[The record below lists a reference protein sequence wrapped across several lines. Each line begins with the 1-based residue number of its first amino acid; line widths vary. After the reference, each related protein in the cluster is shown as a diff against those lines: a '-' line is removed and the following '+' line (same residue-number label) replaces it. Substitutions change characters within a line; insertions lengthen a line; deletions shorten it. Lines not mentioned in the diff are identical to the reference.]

1 MQMIDWSIRLGD
13 LVVLGGLAG
22 SVIIWAFKAGGFAR
36 SIEAMQEEIK
46 GLKEIVTKVAVQNQ
60 RLDTQDRRLDEHTR
74 IIEDLRRGE
83 GMILPLAEALRGRGR
98 GPT

>member
-1 MQMIDWSIRLGD
+1 MIDWSIRLGD

-46 GLKEIVTKVAVQNQ
+46 GLKDIVTKVAVQNQ
-60 RLDTQDRRLDEHTR
+60 RLDTQDRRLDDQAR
-74 IIEDLRRGE
+74 LIRDLQRGE
-83 GMILPLAEALRGRGR
+83 GYILPLADALKGHGR
-98 GPT
+98 GPP